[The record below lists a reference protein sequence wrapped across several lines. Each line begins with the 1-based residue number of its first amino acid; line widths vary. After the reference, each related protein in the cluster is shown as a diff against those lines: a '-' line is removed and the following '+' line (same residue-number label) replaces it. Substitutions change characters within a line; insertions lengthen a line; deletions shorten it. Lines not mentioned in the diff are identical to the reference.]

1 MARTQPKIHV
11 IFQKEDIALDKID
24 PKKVAV
30 VFDVLLATT
39 TIATVL
45 HHGASEVIP
54 VMDGEEALRIM
65 EDLDTTTAIIAGE
78 SAGLTIDGFLDPL
91 PTHLQH
97 LAKGKT
103 VVLSTTN
110 GTVAIRNVANAKKV
124 YAASLVNGQAV
135 AEKMMLDHLGDT
147 VIVVCAGTMKQF
159 SLEDFY
165 GAGYFI
171 HQIMQAGGLWE
182 LTDAAE
188 AAHLFYQ
195 GNKESAT
202 QILEKSATG
211 QMLIEMG
218 MEKDIVFSAEQGVF
232 AVVPQLIDGKMIV
245 GKENVIDD

>member
-1 MARTQPKIHV
+1 MARTQPKLHV
-11 IFQKEDIALDKID
+11 IFQKEDIVLDKINQQ
-24 PKKVAV
+24 KVAV

-45 HHGASEVIP
+45 HYGASEVIP
-54 VMDGEEALRIM
+54 VMDGAEALRVM
-65 EDLDTTTAIIAGE
+65 EGLDATTAIIAGE
-78 SAGLTIDGFLDPL
+78 SAGITIDGFLDPL
-91 PTHLQH
+91 PTHLKD

-135 AEKMMLDHLGDT
+135 AEKIMREHLGDT
-147 VIVVCAGTMKQF
+147 IIVVCAGTMKQF

-171 HQIMQAGGLWE
+171 HHIMQAGESWE
-182 LTDAAE
+182 LTDSAK

-195 GNKESAT
+195 GKMENAN
-202 QILEKSATG
+202 QVLNMSATG
-211 QMLIEMG
+211 QMLIEMD
-218 MEKDIVFSAEQGVF
+218 MEEDVVFSAEKGMF

-245 GKENVIDD
+245 EGENAIDD